1 MFSYRTNSLLAA
13 ALAPDRSTD
22 TYRNASLPH
31 WPSRNSLNSL
41 STISALYLYT
51 NPPPVGYGTPAPK
64 VAESVLRSYNYNRN
78 PPELRMRRI
87 DLWDVN
93 IPYWLGEDSA
103 YPFDQ
108 VHGNFRVREAYDM
121 FESLLI
127 KNFENIQIVADRVTN
142 HFLLTNSTVLTKGRQ
157 TWCPIQEQSLPSA
170 LAYRNMAELFEMNLG
185 VKSTNCFEWLRC
197 FFRMLERT
205 EITYNGFVL
214 KEQITYNTDKVTR
227 EKTKRIKTIRQLKT
241 KTIKGKEECY
251 KFMMDL
257 ARSFC
262 SYIKHGERGKLQ
274 RRAIASANMI
284 LRMFLM
290 IVEEFHLQL
299 SKLMEGST
307 IGIGGEEKKK
317 RISVNLQRARLNHP
331 SMIGSAQAT
340 EDATKWNE
348 CLSADIF
355 ALLHLTWFNH
365 EVRRKLDKPAT
376 SNHEATLL
384 KVCLSARFL
393 LAIKRITLGEG
404 PICYS
409 EGGYFNLP
417 KCKAGNLDRYN
428 RETRE
433 WFSQCIPRLSGD
445 QAVYLEAPAGML
457 MGMHNALSTTIG
469 EAHVMHYQD
478 PIQSS
483 VTTLRSSDDSMTL
496 FLSSTPEMLGKVIEV
511 NRKCL
516 KLLGINLS
524 ESKTMIFD
532 EGYGE
537 FTPWFQDGAFVS
549 QYGIETSTLRPQGK
563 NPSDD
568 FYTVAKSTSVSQQRL
583 EINPLGAEAKIKIGV
598 ANCRRLWRVKREPG
612 KWEGVSD
619 EVQLLADGGACM
631 WTPMCCHLEET
642 SLKEHFVRTK
652 EDAEYLLKIRHP
664 NNPFS
669 SDPSEEITYST
680 EMGKIVTDVTE
691 VPRTVFHFVKRT
703 M

>member
-1 MFSYRTNSLLAA
+1 
-13 ALAPDRSTD
+13 
-22 TYRNASLPH
+22 
-31 WPSRNSLNSL
+31 
-41 STISALYLYT
+41 
-51 NPPPVGYGTPAPK
+51 
-64 VAESVLRSYNYNRN
+64 
-78 PPELRMRRI
+78 
-87 DLWDVN
+87 
-93 IPYWLGEDSA
+93 
-103 YPFDQ
+103 
-108 VHGNFRVREAYDM
+108 
-121 FESLLI
+121 
-127 KNFENIQIVADRVTN
+127 
-142 HFLLTNSTVLTKGRQ
+142 
-157 TWCPIQEQSLPSA
+157 
-170 LAYRNMAELFEMNLG
+170 
-185 VKSTNCFEWLRC
+185 
-197 FFRMLERT
+197 
-205 EITYNGFVL
+205 
-214 KEQITYNTDKVTR
+214 
-227 EKTKRIKTIRQLKT
+227 
-241 KTIKGKEECY
+241 
-251 KFMMDL
+251 
-257 ARSFC
+257 
-262 SYIKHGERGKLQ
+262 
-274 RRAIASANMI
+274 
-284 LRMFLM
+284 
-290 IVEEFHLQL
+290 
-299 SKLMEGST
+299 
-307 IGIGGEEKKK
+307 
-317 RISVNLQRARLNHP
+317 
-331 SMIGSAQAT
+331 MIGSAQAT

-365 EVRRKLDKPAT
+365 NVRRKLDKPAT

-384 KVCLSARFL
+384 KVCLSAHFL

-404 PICYS
+404 PVCYS
-409 EGGYFNLP
+409 ESGNFNRP
-417 KCKAGNLDRYN
+417 KWEAGNLERYN
-428 RETRE
+428 RETQA

-478 PIQSS
+478 PVQSS

-496 FLSSTPEMLGKVIEV
+496 FLSSTPEMLGRVIEV

-516 KLLGINLS
+516 KLIGINLS

-537 FTPWFQDGAFVS
+537 FTSWFQDGAFDS

-583 EINPLGAEAKIKIGV
+583 EINPFGAKAKIKIGV
-598 ANCRRLWRVKREPG
+598 ANCRRLWRVKREPR

-642 SLKEHFVRTK
+642 SLKEHFVATQ

-680 EMGKIVTDVTE
+680 EMGKIITGVTE

-703 M
+703 NRTKKTARTSKAELEDAHRQALDIVETVHIPSKIRKPNTSATLKEFTLSQVS